1 MTLDSKK
8 IQDINLAYFFF
19 NLTVAKELTPN
30 PGGVYI
36 QDRDIPRY
44 RKLPRHEALNRKVNN
59 LQRHASHLKPLI
71 TATDKTKGK

>member
-8 IQDINLAYFFF
+8 IQDINFAYFFF
-19 NLTVAKELTPN
+19 NLSVAKELTPN

-36 QDRDIPRY
+36 QDKDILRY
-44 RKLPRHEALNRKVNN
+44 RKLPRQEALNRKVNN
-59 LQRHASHLKPLI
+59 LQRHTSHLKPLI

>member
-36 QDRDIPRY
+36 QDRDIPSGTGNC
-44 RKLPRHEALNRKVNN
+44 PGMRH
-59 LQRHASHLKPLI
+59 LI
-71 TATDKTKGK
+71 GR